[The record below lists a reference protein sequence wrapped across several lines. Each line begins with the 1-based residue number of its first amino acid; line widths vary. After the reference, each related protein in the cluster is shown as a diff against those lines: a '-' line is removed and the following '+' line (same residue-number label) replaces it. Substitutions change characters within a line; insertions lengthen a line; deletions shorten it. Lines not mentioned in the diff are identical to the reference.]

1 MPSRGTVA
9 SNDDLKDPSARDNAS
24 IPDVQ
29 STVDRVTPPTPT
41 PPQGDEAR
49 KR

>member
-1 MPSRGTVA
+1 MTRGTVA

-29 STVDRVTPPTPT
+29 ATVDRVTPNNPP

>member
-1 MPSRGTVA
+1 MTSREAPA
-9 SNDDLKDPSARDNAS
+9 SNEQLQDPSARDNAS

-29 STVDRVTPPTPT
+29 STIDRVTPPTPT